1 MPKIINTMLKFFC
14 SKKKCICIFKNM
26 YFEIIGK
33 GSILMKETEELTMS
47 HKKKKRILA
56 LDAARGLAVIGMYI
70 QHFALNEYNASIVS
84 GNTMILFIL
93 CSGISYSIMSRSAEE
108 KGIETKTFRAKVLAR
123 AIFIDLLGYL
133 LIMLNGPFAVILT
146 AYAMLFVIALVI
158 KNCSNKN
165 LIRISSMLFIASPII
180 MIIGLSIFSGSA
192 MLSDIAGG
200 PLSSV
205 ALLPVFTAGMVI
217 GRTDLRN
224 TRQAVM
230 FITVGILLILMVKLL
245 ATFVLP
251 GIREAVETW
260 MISQPIYSGVE
271 INEYAPWPLN
281 VQPILWQMLFIVGP
295 QNGSTF
301 TLILGMGVALLVLGL
316 MCLIEKKYS
325 IILKPFSLVG
335 QVALT
340 LYSLQIVIGW
350 ILSISG
356 IEYNLG
362 SMFLGDIM
370 VAVLTT
376 IVGCLLASLP
386 SGPIEEIMRRFEK
399 VFS

>member
-1 MPKIINTMLKFFC
+1 MEET
-14 SKKKCICIFKNM
+14 
-26 YFEIIGK
+26 
-33 GSILMKETEELTMS
+33 KELNMS
-47 HKKKKRILA
+47 HKNQKRILA

-108 KGIETKTFRAKVLAR
+108 KGIDPKAFRAKILAR
-123 AIFIDLLGYL
+123 AIFIDFLGYL
-133 LIMLNGPFAVILT
+133 LIMLNGPFAVVLT
-146 AYAMLFVIALVI
+146 AYAMQFIIALVI
-158 KNCSNKN
+158 KNCSDKN
-165 LIRISSMLFIASPII
+165 LIRISSFLFIASPIM
-180 MIIGLSIFSGSA
+180 MIIGMNIFSGSA
-192 MLSDIAGG
+192 MLTDIAGG
-200 PLSSV
+200 PLSAV
-205 ALLPVFTAGMVI
+205 ALLPVFTAGMMI

-230 FITVGILLILMVKLL
+230 FVIVGIVLILIVKLL
-245 ATFVLP
+245 AIFVLP
-251 GIREAVETW
+251 GISKAVEAW
-260 MISQPIYSGVE
+260 LLSQPSYSGGE

-281 VQPILWQMLFIVGP
+281 VQPLLWHMLFIVSP

-301 TLILGMGVALLVLGL
+301 TLILGMGFALLILGF

-340 LYSLQIVIGW
+340 LYFLQIVIGW
-350 ILSISG
+350 ILSITG
-356 IEYNLG
+356 IEYSFG
-362 SMFLGDIM
+362 SIFLGDVI

-376 IVGCLLASLP
+376 IVGCLFTYFS
-386 SGPIEEIMRRFEK
+386 SGPIEGMMRRFENI
-399 VFS
+399 FS